1 MIFNR
6 HVLIAVIAGG
16 WLTAAGAAQAQEAAP
31 VGQSRDGVEVTSFV
45 ALGST
50 TSGIGAA
57 VRWPLCANFSVEW
70 EMSQR
75 YAELNA
81 LGTSVSLL
89 FDLPKIGAA
98 TPYVAGGLGIEQY
111 GYATSG
117 PSASIL
123 KHAATAVTV
132 NAGGGVRVP
141 VDDTWG
147 VRADMRWSNG
157 LGSQAP
163 ERLRL
168 YNGIT
173 FAPGKRD

>member
-1 MIFNR
+1 MTK
-6 HVLIAVIAGG
+6 HDVLIAVIACG
-16 WLTAAGAAQAQEAAP
+16 WLTASAAQAQVAP
-31 VGQSRDGVEVTSFV
+31 AGQPRAGVEITPYVSI
-45 ALGST
+45 GSSA

-57 VRWPLCANFSVEW
+57 VRWPLCTNLGVEW
-70 EMSQR
+70 EVSQR

-81 LGTSVSLL
+81 LGSSVSLL
-89 FDLPKIGAA
+89 FDLPKIGVV
-98 TPYVAGGLGIEQY
+98 TPYLAGGIGIEQY

-117 PSASIL
+117 PAASIVT
-123 KHAATAVTV
+123 HAGTTLTV

-141 VDDTWG
+141 VDDKWG
-147 VRADMRWSNG
+147 LRADMRWSNG

-173 FAPGKRD
+173 FGAGKPD

>member
-1 MIFNR
+1 MTKR
-6 HVLIAVIAGG
+6 HVLIAVIACG
-16 WLTAAGAAQAQEAAP
+16 WFTAGAAHAQVAP
-31 VGQSRDGVEVTSFV
+31 AGQSHAGVEVTPFV
-45 ALGST
+45 SLGFSA

-57 VRWPLCANFSVEW
+57 VRWPLCANLSLEW
-70 EMSQR
+70 EVSQR

-81 LGTSVSLL
+81 LGSSVSLL

-98 TPYVAGGLGIEQY
+98 TPYLAGGVGVEQY

-117 PSASIL
+117 PAASIL
-123 KHAATAVTV
+123 THAGTTLTV

-141 VDDTWG
+141 VDDKWG
-147 VRADMRWSNG
+147 LRADMRWSNG
-157 LGSQAP
+157 IGQAP